1 MKKNCGSFTS
11 PSIQV
16 AISTL
21 LARTLFV
28 TAQFSLVVFAAAAA
42 TAFVHAIVVDV
53 DIVYHIVFLMVN
65 SFQLCLPFS
74 VE

>member
-42 TAFVHAIVVDV
+42 FVHAIVVDV
-53 DIVYHIVFLMVN
+53 DTVYHIVFLMVN